1 MEGAGSAEPIRVPA
15 HAKVNLRLRVLGRSE
30 DGYHALETLFL
41 RLALRDEIEIRRGA
55 PGIRL
60 EVEEEPGPVTGLRE
74 PERPLPA
81 GPENLCWQA
90 AEAYY
95 AALGRDPGID
105 LLLRKRLPAGAG
117 LGGGS
122 ADGAAVLRG
131 LETLHEGALGG
142 SRLRAIA
149 GRLGSDV
156 PFHLADTAA
165 ALGWERGRRLLPL
178 PAPAPRPMLVV
189 VPGFRVA
196 TPEAYAWLDE
206 ERAGGKGGEGGAGAG
221 APAETAFVLPPAG
234 RLGRWEELA
243 ELAVNDFEA
252 PVFARHP
259 ELRALEES
267 LREAGARPALLAG
280 SGSALFGVFVDEE
293 TRDAGAAR
301 LEAGDGVA
309 VIRTRG
315 PV

>member
-1 MEGAGSAEPIRVPA
+1 MEGARSSEPVRVAA
-15 HAKVNLRLRVLGRSE
+15 HAKVNLRLRVLGRGE

-41 RLALRDEIEIRRGA
+41 RLALRDEVEIRTGSR
-55 PGIRL
+55 GIRL
-60 EVEEEPGPVTGLRE
+60 QVEREPGPVTGLRE
-74 PERPLPA
+74 PQRPVPA
-81 GPENLCWQA
+81 GPENLCWMA

-95 AALGRDPGID
+95 GALGREPNVD

-122 ADGAAVLRG
+122 ADAAAVLRG
-131 LETLHEGALGG
+131 LEALHEGALGDAG
-142 SRLRAIA
+142 LQGIA
-149 GRLGSDV
+149 GGLGSDV
-156 PFHLADTAA
+156 PFHLADTEA

-178 PAPAPRPMLVV
+178 AAPAARPMLVV

-206 ERAGGKGGEGGAGAG
+206 EREGDGAGAG
-221 APAETAFVLPPAG
+221 APDETAFLFPPAG

-259 ELRALEES
+259 ELRGWKEAL
-267 LREAGARPALLAG
+267 LGAGARPALLAG
-280 SGSALFGVFVDEE
+280 SGSALFGVFPDEE

-301 LEAGDGVA
+301 LEAEDGVA